1 MVTNEVCLI
10 MYDLLLPPGVKG
22 LKGALKMFKIQSHE
36 IRGLPP
42 AVFFEKIYRKIF
54 GIWLENHLR

>member
-1 MVTNEVCLI
+1 

-22 LKGALKMFKIQSHE
+22 LKGALKIFKKLSHE

-42 AVFFEKIYRKIF
+42 TVFFEKIYLKIF
-54 GIWLENHLR
+54 GI